1 MNRQKKPR
9 DRKGGDRKSVGN
21 LFRNAGPLRQRAQKK
36 VPDNFSGFSLLEI
49 ILSLA
54 ILAGSLA
61 ALGEV
66 MRQSDRNASLS
77 SDETRAQIIA
87 TSIMD
92 ELIAGSRPATAA
104 NRTVYDPEDDPPWLY
119 SIAIENTSYAELVGV
134 RVFVEQELEAQ
145 LQPAKYELVRWLMNP
160 DFVAQAQ
167 SQAESNASS
176 SSRSGSSTSSSSSSS
191 GTTSSGSSGTSGSGG
206 SP

>member
-1 MNRQKKPR
+1 MTPKKGVRTIFRCPR
-9 DRKGGDRKSVGN
+9 ADSHCRPKNSSDP
-21 LFRNAGPLRQRAQKK
+21 F
-36 VPDNFSGFSLLEI
+36 FGFSLLEI

-66 MRQSDRNASLS
+66 MRQSDRNAVLS

-87 TSIMD
+87 ASIMD

-104 NRTVYDPEDDPPWLY
+104 NRTVYNPDDEPPWLY
-119 SIAIENTSYAELVGV
+119 SVAIENTSYAELVGV
-134 RVFVEQELEAQ
+134 RVLVEQQLESESR
-145 LQPAKYELVRWLMNP
+145 PPTFELVRWVMNP

-167 SQAESNASS
+167 SASQSNTSS
-176 SSRSGSSTSSSSSSS
+176 SSSGSSSSSSS
-191 GTTSSGSSGTSGSGG
+191 SRSSSSSVGSGG
-206 SP
+206 GP

>member
-1 MNRQKKPR
+1 MTKKVVRNRFCKWR
-9 DRKGGDRKSVGN
+9 
-21 LFRNAGPLRQRAQKK
+21 AAEHGPLQT
-36 VPDNFSGFSLLEI
+36 VPDTFFGPFGFSLLEI

-87 TSIMD
+87 SSIMD

-119 SIAIENTSYAELVGV
+119 SVAIENTSYAELVGV
-134 RVFVEQELEAQ
+134 RVLVEQELEPQ
-145 LQPAKYELVRWLMNP
+145 LRPAKYELVRWVMNQ
-160 DFVAQAQ
+160 DFVAQSQ
-167 SQAESNASS
+167 SQAESSASS
-176 SSRSGSSTSSSSSSS
+176 SARSGSSSSS
-191 GTTSSGSSGTSGSGG
+191 GSSATGTSSGKSGSGG
-206 SP
+206 GP

>member
-1 MNRQKKPR
+1 M
-9 DRKGGDRKSVGN
+9 
-21 LFRNAGPLRQRAQKK
+21 
-36 VPDNFSGFSLLEI
+36 GFSLLEI

-92 ELIAGSRPATAA
+92 ELIAGSRPATAE

-134 RVFVEQELEAQ
+134 RVLVEQELEAQ

-167 SQAESNASS
+167 SQAEANASS
-176 SSRSGSSTSSSSSSS
+176 SSGNRSSSSS
-191 GTTSSGSSGTSGSGG
+191 GSSSSGSSSRGSSLGTSGSGG
-206 SP
+206 GP

>member
-1 MNRQKKPR
+1 MTTKGVRNRFCKCR
-9 DRKGGDRKSVGN
+9 VAERR
-21 LFRNAGPLRQRAQKK
+21 PLQT
-36 VPDNFSGFSLLEI
+36 VPDTFLGPFGFSLLEI

-54 ILAGSLA
+54 ILAGALA

-87 TSIMD
+87 SSIMD

-119 SIAIENTSYAELVGV
+119 SVAIENTSYAELVGV
-134 RVFVEQELEAQ
+134 RVLVEQELEPQ
-145 LQPAKYELVRWLMNP
+145 LRPAKYELVRWVMNP
-160 DFVAQAQ
+160 DFVAQSQ
-167 SQAESNASS
+167 SQTESSASS
-176 SSRSGSSTSSSSSSS
+176 SARSGSSSSS
-191 GTTSSGSSGTSGSGG
+191 GSSATGTSSGKSGSGG
-206 SP
+206 GP